1 MAFCVITTN
10 PNGSAELFER
20 VGERIRENGEFPPEG
35 AVFQVAGAAPDGW
48 KVISVW
54 ESRDAFER
62 FRADRLRPAL
72 AEAGADQGDVSFM
85 TFEAHSYMAG
95 TPSGAAQVQ

>member
-20 VGERIRENGEFPPEG
+20 VGERIRESGEFPPEG

-62 FRADRLRPAL
+62 FRDDRLRPAL
-72 AEAGADQGDVSFM
+72 AAAGVNQGDVSFM
-85 TFEAHSYMAG
+85 TFEVHSYMAG
-95 TPSGAAQVQ
+95 NLSGAQLR